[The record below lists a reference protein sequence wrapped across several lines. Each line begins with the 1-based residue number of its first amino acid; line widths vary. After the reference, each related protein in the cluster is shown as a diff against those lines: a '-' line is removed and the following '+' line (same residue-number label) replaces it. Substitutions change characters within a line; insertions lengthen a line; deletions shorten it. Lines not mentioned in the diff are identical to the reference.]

1 MAALARL
8 KLGSRSEYFPKYEN
22 LEMLHNN
29 RCDVIIVKNIKNAH
43 FIGHFREEIGKN
55 LISANQSARIN

>member
-8 KLGSRSEYFPKYEN
+8 KLGSRSEYFPTYEN

-29 RCDVIIVKNIKNAH
+29 RCDVIIVKNIKSTH

-55 LISANQSARIN
+55 FVSANQSARIN